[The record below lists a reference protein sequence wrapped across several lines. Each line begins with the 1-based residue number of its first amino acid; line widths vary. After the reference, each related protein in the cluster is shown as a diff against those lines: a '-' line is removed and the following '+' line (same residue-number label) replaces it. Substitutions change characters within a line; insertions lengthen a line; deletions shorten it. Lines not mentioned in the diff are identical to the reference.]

1 MLPHYDR
8 LGVPYE
14 EWDTATLER
23 KVPIFD
29 VHEFWPPSRPSDDD
43 FAAPRA
49 KKLPGAIYT
58 PDSGYVNDPA
68 LSSHNLQRA
77 AEAKGGQFLYR
88 RKVTEIRQAGGKV
101 LGVTLDD
108 GSEIDAKIVVN
119 VAGPHSFVINRMAGV
134 EDGMKIK
141 TKALRHEVHHVPSPP
156 GFDYEKDGHHVSDGD
171 NAIYF
176 RPETGNHILIGSED
190 PDCDPQVWVE
200 NPDDFN
206 RQVTREQWEAQV
218 YRCARRIPALP
229 IPEEMKGVV
238 DLYDCSDDWIPIYDK
253 SDLGG
258 FYMAV
263 GTSGNQFKNGPVVGH
278 CMAELID
285 AVEKGH
291 DHDSDPVKVTARYT
305 GERARHGRSTRAC
318 ARSTRTARSRSMA
331 SVAPWLHVRR
341 GAEAVEYYKAAFG
354 AVVLHRHE
362 NDSGEIVAQLA
373 IGDAVFWVADDA
385 DHSPDFLGGGTARF
399 ILTRRRSRRRV
410 RTGHRR
416 RRHGRQRDVRG
427 PRLADR
433 APDRPGRPDWESRE
447 AARLSRP
454 SQRPRGGRAGTRRSS
469 GSNA

>member
-1 MLPHYDR
+1 MGQKVDAIIIGAGVIGTATAFELGKRGYKTLNIDALPSAGYGPTSNSCAIVRAHYSSFDGVAMAYEGFFYWKGWADYLEAPDESGLAKYMMAGTVLLESATGHHDKVLPHYDR

-14 EWDTATLER
+14 VWDTATLEQ

-43 FAAPRA
+43 FAAPRTEEA
-49 KKLPGAIYT
+49 AGRDLHARLRLRQRSGALVAQ
-58 PDSGYVNDPA
+58 PPA
-68 LSSHNLQRA
+68 RRPRPRA
-77 AEAKGGQFLYR
+77 ASSSTAARSR
-88 RKVTEIRQAGGKV
+88 RSARRAARCSASRSTTAR
-101 LGVTLDD
+101 
-108 GSEIDAKIVVN
+108 EIDAGIVVN

-206 RQVTREQWEAQV
+206 RNVTREQWEAQV
-218 YRCARRIPALP
+218 YRCARRIPSLP

-305 GERARHGRSTRAC
+305 GVELDMGFY
-318 ARSTRTARSRSMA
+318 SRLREINENSSF
-331 SVAPWLHVRR
+331 SVN
-341 GAEAVEYYKAAFG
+341 G
-354 AVVLHRHE
+354 
-362 NDSGEIVAQLA
+362 
-373 IGDAVFWVADDA
+373 
-385 DHSPDFLGGGTARF
+385 
-399 ILTRRRSRRRV
+399 
-410 RTGHRR
+410 
-416 RRHGRQRDVRG
+416 
-427 PRLADR
+427 
-433 APDRPGRPDWESRE
+433 
-447 AARLSRP
+447 
-454 SQRPRGGRAGTRRSS
+454 
-469 GSNA
+469 

>member
-1 MLPHYDR
+1 
-8 LGVPYE
+8 
-14 EWDTATLER
+14 
-23 KVPIFD
+23 
-29 VHEFWPPSRPSDDD
+29 
-43 FAAPRA
+43 
-49 KKLPGAIYT
+49 
-58 PDSGYVNDPA
+58 
-68 LSSHNLQRA
+68 
-77 AEAKGGQFLYR
+77 
-88 RKVTEIRQAGGKV
+88 
-101 LGVTLDD
+101 
-108 GSEIDAKIVVN
+108 
-119 VAGPHSFVINRMAGV
+119 VINRMAGV

-218 YRCARRIPALP
+218 YRCARRIPTLP

-305 GERARHGRSTRAC
+305 GAELDMGFY
-318 ARSTRTARSRSMA
+318 SRLREINENSSF
-331 SVAPWLHVRR
+331 SVN
-341 GAEAVEYYKAAFG
+341 G
-354 AVVLHRHE
+354 
-362 NDSGEIVAQLA
+362 
-373 IGDAVFWVADDA
+373 
-385 DHSPDFLGGGTARF
+385 
-399 ILTRRRSRRRV
+399 
-410 RTGHRR
+410 
-416 RRHGRQRDVRG
+416 
-427 PRLADR
+427 
-433 APDRPGRPDWESRE
+433 
-447 AARLSRP
+447 
-454 SQRPRGGRAGTRRSS
+454 
-469 GSNA
+469 

>member
-1 MLPHYDR
+1 
-8 LGVPYE
+8 
-14 EWDTATLER
+14 
-23 KVPIFD
+23 
-29 VHEFWPPSRPSDDD
+29 
-43 FAAPRA
+43 
-49 KKLPGAIYT
+49 
-58 PDSGYVNDPA
+58 
-68 LSSHNLQRA
+68 
-77 AEAKGGQFLYR
+77 
-88 RKVTEIRQAGGKV
+88 
-101 LGVTLDD
+101 
-108 GSEIDAKIVVN
+108 
-119 VAGPHSFVINRMAGV
+119 MAGV

-218 YRCARRIPALP
+218 YRCARRIPTLP

-291 DHDSDPVKVTARYT
+291 DHDSRSGQGHGALHGR
-305 GERARHGRSTRAC
+305 RARHGASTRGC
-318 ARSTRTARSRSMA
+318 ARSTRTARSRSTA
-331 SVAPWLHVRR
+331 ERRHVQAGERRLSVRR
-341 GAEAVEYYKAAFG
+341 
-354 AVVLHRHE
+354 
-362 NDSGEIVAQLA
+362 
-373 IGDAVFWVADDA
+373 
-385 DHSPDFLGGGTARF
+385 LGRLNGGY
-399 ILTRRRSRRRV
+399 LSVV
-410 RTGHRR
+410 RT
-416 RRHGRQRDVRG
+416 
-427 PRLADR
+427 
-433 APDRPGRPDWESRE
+433 
-447 AARLSRP
+447 
-454 SQRPRGGRAGTRRSS
+454 
-469 GSNA
+469 NA